1 MSGQVEEC
9 THFHDIKITDLIM
22 TPPRKLRQLASPPK
36 INQTRPVYSTRIGFE
51 VEQEQGMNHILL
63 ANKMLHFIGS
73 RLLAVVLLQS
83 PLYTEKLT
91 WAYHVL
97 KVYEEKGEYE
107 HQMLQATLR
116 AIVKGSI
123 RNGGGAGL
131 MPKDSTD

>member
-51 VEQEQGMNHILL
+51 VEQEQ
-63 ANKMLHFIGS
+63 A